1 MPIASSILRNGPITV
16 GEFPFPIGSFPSIY
30 ASKENEQNTP
40 KLEVEAA
47 GTAQMAVWG
56 VGTAIQMGTDVI
68 AADFVLIVLF
78 HPVRGIWDW
87 NLPLSYD

>member
-1 MPIASSILRNGPITV
+1 MGDFPLPIRRS
-16 GEFPFPIGSFPSIY
+16 PSIN

-68 AADFVLIVLF
+68 AADFVLIVLIYSL
-78 HPVRGIWDW
+78 RGIWDW
-87 NLPLSYD
+87 NLALTHDFLK